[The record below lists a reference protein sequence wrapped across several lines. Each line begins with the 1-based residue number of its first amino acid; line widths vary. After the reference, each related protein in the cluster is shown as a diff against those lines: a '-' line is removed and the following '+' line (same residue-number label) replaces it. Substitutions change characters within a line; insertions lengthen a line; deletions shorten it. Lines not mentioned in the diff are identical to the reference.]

1 MKLTAINDKYVL
13 IKIIGEGGFG
23 KVWLAKD
30 SSDNF
35 FAVKEIKNITPKSH
49 EFNGVM
55 RYKKISDELNSAY
68 LIKILDIA
76 IEDNTLYYSMPLCD
90 SVKTSEE
97 VFEEF
102 QQQEMPKLSPL
113 DEKWQPRTLQSDI
126 DLQRSKNEWFDR
138 KEIREYITPIIK
150 AVDTLSQKG
159 FLHRDI
165 KPANIMFFDGVPCL
179 GDVGLLT
186 PDTISASSA
195 GTPYYLAPKWF
206 LDSHGNPDIWG
217 LAMTLFTLLSGSTPE
232 LYGRQAYRFPPQGKE
247 NMTTK
252 NIIAWDNYYQIILN
266 ATSKNLRERYA
277 RISDFAI
284 DIELIATDKFNKPT
298 PDINAQHFDIALR
311 KHRLRKNIIM
321 GIVTMS
327 MLVCTFFIGRYTSS
341 PTKVVE
347 YLPAPKS
354 TYDKLLE
361 FIDHRT
367 NILKNWKTNKNI
379 IQDFDK
385 LIDEGINVRSDSP
398 REEFQVWREIFSIYK
413 DDHKIEYYKLL
424 PFLVEHYSKQGNN
437 QRVEN
442 IVKALKETSL
452 PSNYSNATIEELL
465 EFSNFLNKY
474 NITTQKTYIDIALDN
489 KLKEQTT
496 DELKEKTTDEL
507 VKIYHLAKKYNLEI
521 SMIKIRNILYRR
533 YMHEHRKSD
542 PKSGRIASRKE
553 LLLLPKQAD
562 KYVKELLKEKEK

>member
-1 MKLTAINDKYVL
+1 MKLSVINSKYIL
-13 IKIIGEGGFG
+13 IKVIGEGGFG
-23 KVWLAKD
+23 KVWLAND
-30 SSDNF
+30 DNNNF
-35 FAVKEIKNITPKSH
+35 FAVKQIKNITPQSH
-49 EFNGVM
+49 EYKGVM
-55 RYKKISDELNSAY
+55 HYKKISDELNSNY

-76 IEDNTLYYSMPLCD
+76 IENDTLYYAMPLCD
-90 SVKTSEE
+90 SIKTSKEY
-97 VFEEF
+97 FEEF
-102 QQQEMPKLSPL
+102 EENDVSEISPL
-113 DEKWQPRTLQSDI
+113 DDKWEPRTLQTDI
-126 DLQRSKNEWFDR
+126 ELQRSKNEWFDR
-138 KEIREYITPIIK
+138 HEICAYIKPIIK

-165 KPANIMFFDGVPCL
+165 KPANIMFFNGVPCL

-186 PDTISASSA
+186 ADTVSVSSA

-206 LDSHGNPDIWG
+206 IDSHGNPDIWG
-217 LAMTLFTLLSGSTPE
+217 LAMTLFALLSGSTPE

-247 NMTTK
+247 KMTTK

-277 RISDFAI
+277 RISDFAV
-284 DIELIATDKFNKPT
+284 DVELIATDNFNKPT
-298 PDINAQHFDIALR
+298 PDINAQHFDTALR

-321 GIVTMS
+321 GIVALS
-327 MLVCTFFIGRYTSS
+327 MLVCTFFIGRYTSP

-354 TYDKLLE
+354 TYDKVLE

-398 REEFQVWREIFSIYK
+398 REEFHVWSNIFAVYK
-413 DDHKIEYYKLL
+413 DSDHKIEYYKLL

-442 IVKALKETSL
+442 IVKALKEYPL
-452 PSNYSNATIEELL
+452 PPNYSRATIKELL
-465 EFSNFLNKY
+465 EFSKFMHKY
-474 NITTQKTYIDIALDN
+474 NITIPKTDVDSALNN
-489 KLKEQTT
+489 KLKEQ
-496 DELKEKTTDEL
+496 TTDEL
-507 VKIYHLAKKYNLEI
+507 VKIYHLAKKYNLEM
-521 SMIKIRNILYRR
+521 SMISIRNILYRR

-542 PKSGRIASRKE
+542 PKSGRMASRKE
-553 LLLLPKQAD
+553 LFLLPKLAD